1 MTVKELFMSVSFDE
15 LLPFL
20 KDFEEDHLDNI
31 YAFREAYDIL
41 RNMEPNT
48 DYQGEVI
55 ISCNT
60 KVNHQIIN
68 IRHLDDDV
76 WENELAKEI
85 NFKGDS
91 KPDMREV
98 AMRCLWELTFYGFS
112 PSQRISTFDKMFNG
126 CKPVLRYEIAL
137 DKLEESIWKHKTPR
151 RLRHKDE
158 NGRRLIICNSSRKF
172 GFDRKMNRSKR
183 KREYCQDKRE
193 KYLKI
198 MSARE
203 RLISILSA
211 PGRSFSYRDVEFI
224 FNIKY
229 GCRYCYNSVTNENGS
244 RLNYIFES
252 MKKYQQ
258 LDLSR
263 YDSAIVFISM
273 PSEYPVDETE
283 MDSFK
288 SNVQQLLGYKN
299 ILWGNIKTTD
309 DSKEIEVMLMLNKT

>member
-112 PSQRISTFDKMFNG
+112 PSQRISTFDKISN
-126 CKPVLRYEIAL
+126 L
-137 DKLEESIWKHKTPR
+137 DIY
-151 RLRHKDE
+151 
-158 NGRRLIICNSSRKF
+158 SSRRFINVENVSLSDFYPEK
-172 GFDRKMNRSKR
+172 KMTHSLFI
-183 KREYCQDKRE
+183 C
-193 KYLKI
+193 
-198 MSARE
+198 
-203 RLISILSA
+203 LIHA
-211 PGRSFSYRDVEFI
+211 F
-224 FNIKY
+224 
-229 GCRYCYNSVTNENGS
+229 
-244 RLNYIFES
+244 
-252 MKKYQQ
+252 
-258 LDLSR
+258 
-263 YDSAIVFISM
+263 
-273 PSEYPVDETE
+273 
-283 MDSFK
+283 
-288 SNVQQLLGYKN
+288 
-299 ILWGNIKTTD
+299 
-309 DSKEIEVMLMLNKT
+309 

>member
-20 KDFEEDHLDNI
+20 KEYETKHLDNI

-41 RNMEPNT
+41 HNMEPNKN
-48 DYQGEVI
+48 YQNKVTI
-55 ISCNT
+55 TCNAESD
-60 KVNHQIIN
+60 HY
-68 IRHLDDDV
+68 IRRVFFLDDDV

-85 NFKGDS
+85 IFEGDV
-91 KPDMREV
+91 KPNMREV
-98 AMRCLWELTFYGFS
+98 AMLCLWELTFYGFS
-112 PSQRISTFDKMFNG
+112 PTARNNTFDRMFNRR
-126 CKPVLRYEIAL
+126 KPMGRYEIAL
-137 DKLEESIWKHKTPR
+137 DKLEESIWKHQTPR
-151 RLRHKDE
+151 RLRYKDK

-172 GFDRKMNRSKR
+172 RFDRKMNRSKR
-183 KREYCQDKRE
+183 KREYRQDKRE

-203 RLISILSA
+203 SLISILSA
-211 PGRSFSYRDVEFI
+211 PGSSFSYRDVEFI

-244 RLNYIFES
+244 RLNYVFES

-273 PSEYPVDETE
+273 PSEYPIDETE
-283 MDSFK
+283 IDSFK

-299 ILWGNIKTTD
+299 ILWGNIKTPD
-309 DSKEIEVMLMLNKT
+309 DSKEVEVMLMLNKT